1 MSYIDRVET
10 FVTGVPAPF
19 YGGFN
24 WMFVKVTT
32 NDGVVGWG
40 ECNMTAFR
48 HRSIATIIEEI
59 SEHFLLGRQNPFN
72 IEQLWSDL
80 YGGDQT
86 PIVKSST
93 HFRRS
98 GMMMMQALASIEM
111 ACWDIVGKCLGQ
123 PIYNLLG
130 GKCRS
135 KIRTYTYLVQGWKAG
150 EPPEKAAEA
159 ALAHVERG
167 FTALKLDPIPPS
179 LPQPREIDLEE
190 LAYTE
195 AVLGAIRSA
204 VGNRCDLLIGT
215 HGQLTT
221 HAALRFARTIEPFE
235 PFWFEEPVPQENM
248 RELARVARSTIVPI
262 ATGERL
268 STKWEFQS
276 LLHEQAAQ
284 ILQPNIALNGIL
296 ETKKI
301 AAIAEANYA
310 QIAPWIYCG
319 PIATAA
325 AVQLDTCIPNFLIQ
339 EGINDWGGYAA
350 DICKEPIRW
359 ERGYVRPPEKPGLG
373 VELDEDVLR
382 KNPAHEY
389 SELKRIGGVQEF
401 NTRRANLEMDY
412 LRKRTIEARPGVA
425 GA

>member
-10 FVTGVPAPF
+10 FYVGVPAPY

-40 ECNMTAFR
+40 ECNMTAYR
-48 HRSIATIIEEI
+48 NRTIATLIDEI
-59 SEHFLLGRQNPFN
+59 SEHFILGRQNPFN

-86 PIVKSST
+86 PLVKSST

-98 GMMMMQALASIEM
+98 GMMLMQATAAIEM
-111 ACWDIVGKCLGQ
+111 ACWDIVGKYLNQ
-123 PIYNLLG
+123 PVYNLLG

-135 KIRTYTYLVQGWKAG
+135 ELRTYTYLVQGWKAG
-150 EPPEKAAEA
+150 EPPEKAAVA
-159 ALAHVERG
+159 AMQHVERG

-190 LAYTE
+190 LKYTE
-195 AVLGAIRSA
+195 AVLAAIRDA
-204 VGNRCDLLIGT
+204 VGTKCDILIGT

-221 HAALRFARTIEPFE
+221 HAAIRFAHVIEPFS
-235 PFWFEEPVPQENM
+235 PFWFEEPVPQENVLEM
-248 RELARVARSTIVPI
+248 ARVARSTSIPI

-268 STKWEFQS
+268 STKWDFQPV
-276 LLHEQAAQ
+276 LEQQAAQ
-284 ILQPNIALNGIL
+284 ILQPNIAVNGIL

-301 AAIAEANYA
+301 AAIAETHYA

-319 PIATAA
+319 PIASAA
-325 AVQLDTCIPNFLIQ
+325 AVQLDTCIPNFIIQ
-339 EGINDWGGYAA
+339 EGINDWGGFGA
-350 DICKEPIRW
+350 DICKEPLTW
-359 ERGYVRPPEKPGLG
+359 KRGYVVPPETPGLG
-373 VELDEDVLR
+373 VELNEETLT
-382 KNPAHEY
+382 KNPAHAY
-389 SELKRIGGVQEF
+389 SELQSAGGVLEF
-401 NTRRANLEMDY
+401 RVPRSVRQMEALRRRAVD
-412 LRKRTIEARPGVA
+412 LRHTDH
-425 GA
+425 